1 MKKLLAAGLALA
13 LSLVASCVAVAAP
26 ADLTAFPLTDALMS
40 DADLMAA
47 DPVLAPLASQEGT
60 LDAAIIAPPQGL
72 APSQTPLPDAAD
84 PGWMTVAR
92 GAHGGGSPA
101 IPALLT
107 IGGDGRAGG

>member
-13 LSLVASCVAVAAP
+13 LSLAASCVAVAAP

-47 DPVLAPLASQEGT
+47 DPVLAPLASQEVTRG
-60 LDAAIIAPPQGL
+60 AAVIDLPQGL
-72 APSQTPLPDAAD
+72 APSQTAMTDADD
-84 PGWMTVAR
+84 PGWMSVAR
-92 GAHGGGSPA
+92 VSPGGGSPA